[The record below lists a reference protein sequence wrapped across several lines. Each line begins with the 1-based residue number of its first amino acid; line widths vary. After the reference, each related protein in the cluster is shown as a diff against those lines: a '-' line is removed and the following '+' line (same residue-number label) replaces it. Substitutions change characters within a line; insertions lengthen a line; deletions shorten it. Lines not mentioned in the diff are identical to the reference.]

1 LHHWAAC
8 AERSSK
14 QKGKGEGKEGKE
26 EGSISEFRKSY
37 FGLKG
42 QLRRDEAEMW

>member
-1 LHHWAAC
+1 LCHQAAC

-26 EGSISEFRKSY
+26 EGSISEFRENY
-37 FGLKG
+37 FGLKKW
-42 QLRRDEAEMW
+42 LRRDEAEMW